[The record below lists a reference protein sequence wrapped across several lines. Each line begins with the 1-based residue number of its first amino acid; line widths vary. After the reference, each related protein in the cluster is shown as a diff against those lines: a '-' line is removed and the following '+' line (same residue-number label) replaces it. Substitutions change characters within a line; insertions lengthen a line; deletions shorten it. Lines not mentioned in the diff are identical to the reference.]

1 MVSTTKNND
10 AVHIQQLEEK
20 YDSEIRYRPLS
31 PWLSWITGVLMFGL
45 AAMQYINAGT
55 YILIEEWAMA
65 ITLSVALFLCFMFF
79 GINGNRKHIRFL
91 SVGQVPL
98 YDWVCA
104 VLSVIASLYVAVEFH
119 DLTFRIGNPL
129 PMDIVMG
136 SALIVLT
143 LEATRR
149 VMGIALPIV
158 VIVFILY
165 ALYGQKLSGVLQH
178 PGSDWRGLVS
188 HLYLTTQGIFGVP
201 LHVTVSFVFH
211 FVLFGAVATKMGLG
225 KLFLNLAYSIAG
237 TFSGGPAKV
246 SVLSSAFF
254 GMISGS
260 SIANTVSTGVMTIPA
275 MKRVGYRADFAAA
288 VEATAS
294 TGGQITPPL
303 MGAAAFVMA
312 EMLEI
317 PYLDILIAASIPAFM
332 HFWGVLIMV
341 HLEAKRL
348 GLRGLH
354 ASEIPRFIPT
364 LFKNWFVLTPLV
376 LLIFILV
383 SGMTTYAA
391 SFYAITAAV
400 GIGLLSGRMTLQ
412 TFIEAFQDGTKYTL
426 SIITAGAAVGI
437 IIGVV
442 TLTGMGFRT
451 SFVVINFANQM
462 GESLAGLI
470 PFGLVGAGE
479 MALVCALILTAI
491 SSIVLGAGVPTTACY
506 IILASIAAPTLG
518 ILGVPLVV
526 SHFFVFYYGVL
537 ADITPP
543 VAVAAY
549 AGAGIANSNPF
560 KTGNTAFKL
569 ANAKALVPFVFVFS
583 PSILIVVPDFSWGEM
598 MMATLTSM
606 ISVAMLG
613 TAFVGYLYTAL
624 PFISRILLFF
634 AALFM
639 ISQNITGIII
649 GCILASP
656 VVVYIIRYS
665 IAQKKLPPHK

>member
-1 MVSTTKNND
+1 MTSVSNNLD
-10 AVHIQQLEEK
+10 DSQIQQLEQK
-20 YDSEIRYRPLS
+20 YDSEVRYRPLS
-31 PWLSWITGVLMFGL
+31 PWLSTVTGVLMFAL
-45 AAMQYINAGT
+45 AVMQYINAGT
-55 YILIEEWAMA
+55 YIVIEEWAMA
-65 ITLSVALFLCFMFF
+65 ITLSIALFLCFMFF
-79 GINGNRKHIRFL
+79 GIKGNRKGINML
-91 SVGQVPL
+91 NIGQVPL

-104 VLSVIASLYVAVEFH
+104 ILSVVASLYVAVEFH
-119 DLTFRIGNPL
+119 NLTFRIGNPL
-129 PMDIVMG
+129 PLDLFMG

-149 VMGIALPIV
+149 VMGITLPIV
-158 VIVFILY
+158 VLVFILY
-165 ALYGQKLSGVLQH
+165 ALYGQKLSGILQH
-178 PGSDWRGLVS
+178 PGSDWTGLVS

-201 LHVTVSFVFH
+201 LQVTVSFVFH

-237 TFSGGPAKV
+237 KFSGGPAKV

-275 MKRVGYRADFAAA
+275 MKRVGYRPDFAAA

-312 EMLEI
+312 EMLEV

-348 GLRGLH
+348 GLKGLPV
-354 ASEIPRFIPT
+354 SEIPRFIPT
-364 LFKNWFVLTPLV
+364 LLKNWVVLTPLV

-383 SGMTTYAA
+383 SGKTAYAA

-400 GIGLLSGRMTLQ
+400 GIGLLSRRMTLQ
-412 TFIEAFQDGTKYTL
+412 MFIEAFQDGTKYTL

-451 SFVVINFANQM
+451 SYVVINFANQM
-462 GESLAGLI
+462 GDFLAGLV
-470 PFGLVGAGE
+470 PFSLVTAAE
-479 MALVCALILTAI
+479 MALISALILTAM
-491 SSIVLGAGVPTTACY
+491 SSIVLGAGIPTTACY

-518 ILGVPLVV
+518 VLGVPLVV

-569 ANAKALVPFVFVFS
+569 ANAKALVPFVFIFA
-583 PSILIVVPDFSWGEM
+583 PSILIIVPDFELTEM
-598 MMATLTSM
+598 IVATVTSM

-613 TAFVGYLYTAL
+613 TAFVGYLYTTL
-624 PFISRILLFF
+624 PFVYRIILFF
-634 AALFM
+634 GALFM
-639 ISQNITGIII
+639 ISQNTTGIII
-649 GCILASP
+649 GCISTVP
-656 VVVYIIRYS
+656 IVIHIMRYIN
-665 IAQKKLPPHK
+665 KKPSLGDNY

>member
-1 MVSTTKNND
+1 MTHTTPRTD
-10 AVHIQQLEEK
+10 DTHIQELEQK
-20 YDSEIRYRPLS
+20 YDSEVRYSTLS
-31 PWLSWITGVLMFGL
+31 PWLTTITGVLMFGL
-45 AAMQYINAGT
+45 AVMQYLNARF
-55 YILIEEWAMA
+55 YILTEEWAMS
-65 ITLSVALFLCFMFF
+65 ITLSVALFLCYMFF
-79 GINGNRKHIRFL
+79 GITGVRKKIRFA
-91 SVGQVPL
+91 SIGQVPL
-98 YDWVCA
+98 YDWVFA
-104 VLSVIASLYVAVEFH
+104 IISVIASMYIAIEFH
-119 DLTFRIGNPL
+119 NLTFRIGNPL
-129 PMDIVMG
+129 FIDVFMG
-136 SALIVLT
+136 TALIVLI

-149 VMGIALPIV
+149 VMGITLPIV
-158 VIVFILY
+158 VLVFIAY
-165 ALYGQKLSGVLQH
+165 ALFGQKMSGVLQH
-178 PGSDWRGLVS
+178 PGSDWQALVS

-201 LHVTVSFVFH
+201 LQVTVSFVFH

-225 KLFLNLAYSIAG
+225 KLFLDLAYSAAG
-237 TFSGGPAKV
+237 KFSGGPAKV

-275 MKRVGYRADFAAA
+275 MKRIGYRPDFAAA

-348 GLRGLH
+348 GLKGLP

-364 LFKNWFVLTPLV
+364 LFKNWFILTPLV
-376 LLIFILV
+376 LLIFVLV

-391 SFYAITAAV
+391 SFYAITSAV
-400 GIGLLSGRMTLQ
+400 GIGLLSKRMTLQ

-426 SIITAGAAVGI
+426 SIIAAGAAVGI

-451 SFVVINFANQM
+451 SYVVINFANSI
-462 GESLAGLI
+462 GDVLASLI
-470 PFGLVGAGE
+470 PFGLVTGAE
-479 MALVCALILTAI
+479 MALVCALILTAL
-491 SSIVLGAGVPTTACY
+491 SSIVLGAGIPTTACY

-518 ILGVPLVV
+518 VLGVPLVV

-569 ANAKALVPFVFVFS
+569 ANAKALVPFVFIFA
-583 PSILIVVPDFSWGEM
+583 PSILIIVPNFSWVEM
-598 MMATLTSM
+598 VVATVSSM
-606 ISVAMLG
+606 LSVAMLG
-613 TAFVGYLYTAL
+613 MAFVGYMCIQL
-624 PFISRILLFF
+624 PFVYRILLFF
-634 AALFM
+634 GALFI
-639 ISQNITGIII
+639 ISQNTTGMMV
-649 GCILASP
+649 GGVLAIP
-656 VVVYIIRYS
+656 VAIYIMVNMRT
-665 IAQKKLPPHK
+665 QKPVTE